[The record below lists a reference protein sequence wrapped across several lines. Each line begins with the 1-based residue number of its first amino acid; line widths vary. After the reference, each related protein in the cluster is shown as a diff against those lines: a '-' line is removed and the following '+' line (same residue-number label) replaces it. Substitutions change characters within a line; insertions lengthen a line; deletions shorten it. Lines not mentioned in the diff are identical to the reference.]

1 MRVDS
6 LDELKVAF
14 ARWRRAKRH
23 VRERVPYD
31 LLLRARQAAKEH
43 GVKEVVQAI
52 QVERSRLFRRRQEEG
67 GSTAPMSARRPQM
80 PAFSRLQLA
89 LSPPAVGVQPVAE
102 VETAAGL
109 KLRVFVESHAMV
121 GLLSSLCGR
130 GGGA

>member
-23 VRERVPYD
+23 VRETVPDD
-31 LLLRARQAAKEH
+31 LLLRARRAAKEH
-43 GVKEVVQAI
+43 GVKEVVRAI
-52 QVERSRLFRRRQEEG
+52 RVERSRLFGRRQEEG
-67 GSTAPMSARRPQM
+67 GTAAPAPTRRPQL
-80 PAFSRLQLA
+80 PAFSRLA

-130 GGGA
+130 GGVS

>member
-6 LDELKVAF
+6 LEELKVAF

-23 VRERVPYD
+23 VREPVPD
-31 LLLRARQAAKEH
+31 ELLLRGRRAAKEH
-43 GVKEVVQAI
+43 GVKEVVRAI
-52 QVERSRLFRRRQEEG
+52 RVERSRLLGRRQEEG
-67 GSTAPMSARRPQM
+67 GTAAPTPARRPQM
-80 PAFSRLQLA
+80 PAFSRLA
-89 LSPPAVGVQPVAE
+89 LSPPAVCVQPVAE
-102 VETAAGL
+102 VETVAGL